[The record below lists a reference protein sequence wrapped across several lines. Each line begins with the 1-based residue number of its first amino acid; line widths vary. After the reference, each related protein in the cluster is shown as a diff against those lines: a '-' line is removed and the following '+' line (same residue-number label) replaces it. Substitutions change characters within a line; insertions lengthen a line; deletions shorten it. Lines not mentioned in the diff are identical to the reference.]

1 MKDIVKK
8 IFYPNKVVGF
18 LLFNVGFGLL
28 IYVFINALEDTPLA
42 YISYLL
48 STYALIIFFV
58 GL

>member
-28 IYVFINALEDTPLA
+28 IGTFQK
-42 YISYLL
+42 
-48 STYALIIFFV
+48 
-58 GL
+58 